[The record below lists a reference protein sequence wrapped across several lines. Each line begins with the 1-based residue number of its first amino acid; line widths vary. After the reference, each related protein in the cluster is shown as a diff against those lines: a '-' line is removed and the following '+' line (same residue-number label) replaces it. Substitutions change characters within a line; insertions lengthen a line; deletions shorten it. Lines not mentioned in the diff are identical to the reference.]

1 MEIQSYIQPILT
13 LISSTAIVVI
23 LRQQIKS
30 QQEQI
35 TSMKSSM
42 DAMKAY
48 MDIFKIDEV
57 KKYVSVMEET
67 AINKGQNAAEKVIK
81 ETLKSDEWAKNL
93 FKPFEEKLEKIFEKD
108 LYQKGQELFHNTI
121 DHLSCLP
128 KEEMEAVVKEQY
140 PINGVAILQEFE
152 DIQKNDPDF
161 LKERRESY
169 LESLPESLRTETEQ
183 NQILNEN
190 H

>member
-1 MEIQSYIQPILT
+1 MEIQTYIQSIITIL
-13 LISSTAIVVI
+13 SSGAIVLI

-35 TSMKSSM
+35 NSMKSSM

-48 MDIFKIDEV
+48 MDIFKIDEL
-57 KKYVSVMEET
+57 KKYVSIMEEA

-81 ETLKSDEWAKNL
+81 ETLNSETWTKNL
-93 FKPFEEKLEKIFEKD
+93 FKPFEEKLDQIFEKD

-128 KEEMEAVVKEQY
+128 KEEMEAIVKEHY

-152 DIQKNDPDF
+152 DIEKSDPDF
-161 LKERRESY
+161 LKTNRENY
-169 LESLPESLRTETEQ
+169 AKTYTKF
-183 NQILNEN
+183 
-190 H
+190 